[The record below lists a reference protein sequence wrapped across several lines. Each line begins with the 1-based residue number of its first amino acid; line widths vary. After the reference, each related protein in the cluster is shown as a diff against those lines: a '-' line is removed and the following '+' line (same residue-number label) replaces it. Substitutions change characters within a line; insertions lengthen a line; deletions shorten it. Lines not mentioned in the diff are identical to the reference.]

1 VRGADLLESTPR
13 QIFLQ
18 RLLHVPTPRYLHVP
32 VVRNANGEKLSK
44 QTGALAV
51 RPGDG
56 AAAVAAL
63 REAAGF
69 LGIDLP
75 AAGSLDEFWRAAI
88 PAWAALIAAREAAA
102 CGSLGGRL
110 CRPPYRHHATG
121 RLLLIH
127 ISPPKPTASIDHS
140 PASGTGGAATS
151 QPRISPFG

>member
-1 VRGADLLESTPR
+1 MNGHVGWSRPR
-13 QIFLQ
+13 QQDPHGENAPQFDHHTSGHSID
-18 RLLHVPTPRYLHVP
+18 RLAALSDGTFAIVMTLLVLDLHVP
-32 VVRNANGEKLSK
+32 VVRNAAGEKLSK

-63 REAAGF
+63 RAAAGF

-102 CGSLGGRL
+102 CGS
-110 CRPPYRHHATG
+110 
-121 RLLLIH
+121 
-127 ISPPKPTASIDHS
+127 
-140 PASGTGGAATS
+140 
-151 QPRISPFG
+151 